1 MDTNYTHLRRL
12 AAARAVVSLFTS
24 MKTEDALAVGSILA
38 GLDASEDMCGISREQ
53 RLRLIDIT
61 DALDHDVPNPDLAA
75 DLTAIITANHGD
87 GPFAR
92 AAAGIDLLKTLR
104 EIEHLVRVNEAMTA
118 DILHSKS
125 HKDHFAAANAA
136 IFRLR
141 EIGRIVNPVVALLQ
155 PGASDD
161 AARIAAE

>member
-1 MDTNYTHLRRL
+1 MDTNYTHLCRL
-12 AAARAVVSLFTS
+12 AKARAVVSLFTG
-24 MKTEDALAVGSILA
+24 METEDALAVGSILA
-38 GLDASEDMCGISREQ
+38 GLDASEEMCGISRDQ

-75 DLTAIITANHGD
+75 DLTKIITDNHGTS
-87 GPFAR
+87 PFAS
-92 AAAGIDLLKTLR
+92 AAAGIDLLQTLR
-104 EIEHLVRVNEAMTA
+104 EIERLVRVNEAMTA

-155 PGASDD
+155 PGAGSDTQ
-161 AARIAAE
+161 AVAAE